1 MSQVSRILDQLRRS
15 WDGDSWHGLPL
26 WKILADTTAETAVFR
41 PTTEVHSIAEIV
53 LHLCTDQEIVCR
65 RLQGENP
72 EPSTFEDWVE
82 VNALGENDW
91 QSALSDLRK
100 VFETLCVAVESFR
113 EDRLD
118 TPVAGKGYSFYVL
131 LHGVVQ
137 HNLFHAGQIALL
149 KKLARK
155 APGPDL
161 WRASQ

>member
-1 MSQVSRILDQLRRS
+1 MSEVSRILDQLRRS

-26 WKILADTTAETAVFR
+26 WKILADTTAEMAVFR
-41 PTTEVHSIAEIV
+41 PTTEVHSIVEIV
-53 LHLCTDQEIVCR
+53 VHLCSDQEVVRR

-82 VNALGENDW
+82 VHALGAAAW
-91 QSALSDLRK
+91 QDALSELRRA
-100 VFETLCVAVESFR
+100 FETLCVAVESFR

-118 TPVAGKGYSFYVL
+118 SRVAGKGYSFYVL

-155 APGPDL
+155 TAGLD
-161 WRASQ
+161 R

>member
-1 MSQVSRILDQLRRS
+1 MSEVCRILDQLRRS

-26 WKILADTTAETAVFR
+26 WRILADTTAEMAVFR

-53 LHLCTDQEIVCR
+53 LHLCTDQEVVWR
-65 RLQGENP
+65 RLQGESP

-82 VNALGENDW
+82 VNALGEAAW
-91 QSALSDLRK
+91 QNALGELRITFEMLCEAVQDLTDDK
-100 VFETLCVAVESFR
+100 L
-113 EDRLD
+113 DR
-118 TPVAGKGYSFYVL
+118 PVAGKNYSFYVL

-155 APGPDL
+155 AAGLD
-161 WRASQ
+161 R